1 MQRALKFRRRLL
13 KAWIALLLLLVAGF
27 ALGIRNGYETRRMN
41 QWVSRTQ
48 ETLTESASVRLTRL
62 RMRSD
67 LWFYRATEREEFRSR
82 YELER
87 AKLQAS
93 MARLSKLAADN
104 EIQFDAIKRI
114 NEAIQEQVMLLDQAL
129 EKAQLAKQSGGAQE
143 STGVIPTDDKLTSMM
158 DKFEEEERRLF
169 AERSAEA
176 QRSARW
182 TIRLL
187 SILGGLSCGAL
198 LLAGYH
204 VQREILSRA
213 EIEAGLRRARELL
226 GTQLDQQRSDLHHA
240 VEDLSAQILARNA
253 AEAGLKQLNNE
264 LETRVAA
271 RTKELKEMNQEL
283 ESFNY
288 SVSHD
293 LRAPLRH
300 MDGFSRI
307 LEEEFSEELSV
318 EARHYLGRIRM
329 AAKQMSNLVDD
340 LLQLARFGRQ
350 SVKYE
355 AVNLNRMIDETI
367 AACAAEEEERQ
378 ITWQIAELP
387 VVEADPGLMRQ
398 VFANLISNAL
408 KFTKNKNPA
417 VIEIG
422 CQRSEREVVLFV
434 KDNGAGFDPKY
445 SDKLFGVFQRL
456 HRQDEFE
463 GTGIGLAIVARI
475 VHRHGGRVWA
485 EGQPDRGATIYF
497 SLIASS
503 AEAKPSEELIG
514 VHL

>member
-1 MQRALKFRRRLL
+1 MQRALKFRKRLL
-13 KAWIALLLLLVAGF
+13 EGWIVLLFLLVAGF
-27 ALGIRNGYETRRMN
+27 AVGIRNGYETRRMN
-41 QWVSRTQ
+41 QWVSHTQ
-48 ETLTESASVRLTRL
+48 EVLTESASVRLTRL
-62 RMRSD
+62 RMRNN
-67 LWFYRATEREEFRSR
+67 LWFYRATGRDEFRSR
-82 YELER
+82 YERER

-93 MARLSKLAADN
+93 MAGLQKLTADN
-104 EIQFDAIKRI
+104 GNQLDAIRRI
-114 NEAIQEQVMLLDQAL
+114 NAAIQEQVALLDQAL

-176 QRSARW
+176 QSSAEW
-182 TIRLL
+182 TIRLSL
-187 SILGGLSCGAL
+187 ILGALSCGAL
-198 LLAGYH
+198 LVAGYY

-213 EIEAGLRRARELL
+213 EIEAGLRRVSQLF
-226 GTQLDQQRSDLHHA
+226 GTQLSEKRSELGQAMEDLHG
-240 VEDLSAQILARNA
+240 QILARSA
-253 AEAGLKQLNNE
+253 AEAKLKELNSE
-264 LETRVAA
+264 LEARVAA
-271 RTKELKEMNQEL
+271 RTKELKEKNQEL

-307 LEEEFSEELSV
+307 LEEEFSEELTE
-318 EARHYLGRIRM
+318 EARHYLGRIRI

-340 LLQLARFGRQ
+340 LLQLARFGRHA
-350 SVKYE
+350 VKCE
-355 AVNLNRMIDETI
+355 AVNLNQMIDETI
-367 AACAAEEEERQ
+367 SACATEEGGRQ
-378 ITWQIAELP
+378 IVWQIAELP
-387 VVEADPGLMRQ
+387 VVEADAGLMRQ

-408 KFTKNKNPA
+408 KFTRKENPA

-422 CQRSEREVVLFV
+422 WWRSEMEVVLFV
-434 KDNGAGFDPKY
+434 KDNGVGFDPQY

-475 VHRHGGRVWA
+475 VRRHGGRVWA
-485 EGQPDRGATIYF
+485 EGQPGEGATIYF
-497 SLIASS
+497 SLAAGREMPKT
-503 AEAKPSEELIG
+503 AEEVIG
-514 VHL
+514 AYP